1 MIKTRKGYVDLLKII
16 SIFLVILF
24 HTRMV
29 NKDIA
34 NGVTLDSVLSYTM
47 YNFLALAVPM
57 FIFINGYLT
66 FHKNKESEWSRK
78 KQKNIV
84 GLAIFWSIVYFIISN
99 KANMSLEKIIHVL
112 MNYNYY
118 TYGSL
123 WFLFTLFG
131 VYLFAPF
138 LYNIYQQNR
147 KYFLYFLVVVFIFTF
162 LNNFLKDIV
171 NSVMFLVEGQKMDHL
186 VLAKNGEMQF
196 NPFQNLREINFGSM
210 LLYYVFGGLVK
221 ELQQKGK
228 HTWSRMTYFLIF
240 AASFVLQLLINVFL
254 SKSLHETY
262 YNAYGNYQSPFILVA
277 VVAIFLCMSTFSFKS
292 NALINNLGANT
303 LGIYLLHR
311 PLLEIIK
318 KEPFL
323 VNSIDYL
330 KLTFLR
336 EILIASL
343 VFIICWVLTIIL
355 KKIPFISKV
364 FMM

>member
-1 MIKTRKGYVDLLKII
+1 MDLLKII

-29 NKDIA
+29 NKNIA
-34 NGVTLDSVLSYTM
+34 VEVSLDSVLSYTM

-66 FHKNKESEWSRK
+66 FHKNKDTKWSK
-78 KQKNIV
+78 TKQKNIV
-84 GLAIFWSIVYFIISN
+84 LLAIFWSVIYFLISN
-99 KANMSLEKIIHVL
+99 KSSLSLDKILHVI
-112 MNYNYY
+112 MTYNYY

-131 VYLFAPF
+131 IYLLAPF
-138 LYNIYQQNR
+138 LYVMYDRNR
-147 KYFLYFLVVVFIFTF
+147 KYFIYFLIVIFIFTF

-171 NSVMFLVEGQKMDHL
+171 NSLVFMFDGKNIDHL
-186 VLAKNGEMQF
+186 ILQKNGEMMF
-196 NPFQNLREINFGSM
+196 NPFQNIREINFGSM
-210 LLYYVFGGLVK
+210 LLYYILGGLMK
-221 ELQQKGK
+221 EYHEKLKRLSK
-228 HTWSRMTYFLIF
+228 WIYLLIF
-240 AASFVLQLLINVFL
+240 VSAFSAQLLINVYL

-262 YNAYGNYQSPFILVA
+262 YNAYGNYQSPLILIA
-277 VVAIFLCMSTFSFKS
+277 VLSIFVYLSTFSFKS
-292 NALINNLGANT
+292 NVIINNLGANT

-336 EILIASL
+336 ELLIAGL
-343 VFIICWVLTIIL
+343 VFIICWIMTILL
-355 KKIPFISKV
+355 KKIPIISRI
-364 FMM
+364 FTM